1 MRRAAP
7 PGVGGLDAA
16 LKSSRERRSV
26 TAAGEKLALR
36 SQDGCLHGFRPWLA
50 VFRLSSIGSFERAS
64 LVQEKWVCEIATD
77 AHEFLR

>member
-1 MRRAAP
+1 
-7 PGVGGLDAA
+7 VGGLDAA
-16 LKSSRERRSV
+16 LRSSRERRSV

-64 LVQEKWVCEIATD
+64 TFFTFFAVGRKSKNMVVNLVEP
-77 AHEFLR
+77 